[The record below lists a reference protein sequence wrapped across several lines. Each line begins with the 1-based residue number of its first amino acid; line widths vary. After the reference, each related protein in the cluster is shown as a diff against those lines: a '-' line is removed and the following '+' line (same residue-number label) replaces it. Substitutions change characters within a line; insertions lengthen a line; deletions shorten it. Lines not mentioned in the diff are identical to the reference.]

1 VPAETLPALRAEVG
15 ALGFGAVLLALG
27 GAALVFALTR
37 RRAGDAR
44 LLLLFAP
51 FGVLYGLRLAGSTDL
66 VRSAFPWPTAW
77 LYVNAYC
84 TYLLPVSLL
93 AFFEELHGA
102 GWRRSLVVTRWLWTL
117 YAAGAMVYDAVYGPR
132 AAMASNSPMV
142 VLMIVVLTVNTLRPG
157 KLSGPGLRLIR
168 ASGVTVAVLALFVN
182 LASMGFTS
190 FRPPE
195 ELGFA
200 FLVITLAMLAA
211 QRWSAGERRLLA
223 LNSELETA
231 QRIQTSLLP
240 RSLPAIADGSEAP
253 FALAARSRPAAAV
266 GGDLYDWSERAEE
279 NGTRRLELLVADVAG
294 HGVPAALLAAM
305 VKMALSVESTAPRA
319 PEEVLAALNATLHGK
334 FERSFV
340 TVAFLELAW
349 DGTTATLRFANGG
362 HPAPLLLPADRTAV
376 RELAAE
382 GSVLGRFRT
391 GRFLGGTT
399 AFAPGDRVLVYSDGL
414 VEAPGPSG
422 EPFGEARLTAALAA
436 HRSASAADFADRLL
450 ADVGAWL
457 AGAPKD
463 AAEREDDVTLVV
475 LDRLPAPA

>member
-1 VPAETLPALRAEVG
+1 MSESLPALRAEVG
-15 ALGFGAVLLALG
+15 ALGFGAVLVALG
-27 GAALVFALTR
+27 LAALVFALTR

-44 LLLLFAP
+44 LLLFFAP
-51 FGVLYGLRLAGSTDL
+51 FALLYGVRLAGSTDL
-66 VRSAFPWPTAW
+66 VRQAFPWPTVW
-77 LYVNAYC
+77 QYVNAYC

-102 GWRRSLVVTRWLWTL
+102 GWHRSLVVTRWIWTL
-117 YAAGAMVYDAVYGPR
+117 YAAGAIVYDAVIGPR
-132 AAMASNSPMV
+132 AAMPSNSPMV
-142 VLMIVVLTVNTLRPG
+142 VLMIVVLTFNTLRPG

-182 LASMGFTS
+182 LASMGITS

-200 FLVITLAMLAA
+200 FLVVTLGMLAA
-211 QRWSAGERRLLA
+211 GRWSSGERRLLA

-240 RSLPAIADGSEAP
+240 RALPAIADGPEAP
-253 FALAARSRPAAAV
+253 FALAARSRPATAV
-266 GGDLYDWSERAEE
+266 GGDLYDWSERTEE
-279 NGTRRLELLVADVAG
+279 NTTRLELLVADVAG

-305 VKMALSVESTAPRA
+305 VKMALSVESTAERA
-319 PEEVLAALNATLHGK
+319 PEEVLSALNATLHGK

-340 TVAFLELAW
+340 TVAFLELEW
-349 DGTTATLRFANGG
+349 NGETATVRFANGG
-362 HPAPLLLPADRTAV
+362 HPAPLLLPADGSAV

-382 GSVLGRFRT
+382 GPVLGRFRAA
-391 GRFLGGTT
+391 RFLGGATNL
-399 AFAPGDRVLVYSDGL
+399 AAGDRVLVYSDGL

-422 EPFGEARLTAALAA
+422 EPFGEARLTTALSA
-436 HRSASAADFADRLL
+436 HRGDSAADFADRLL
-450 ADVGAWL
+450 AEVGAWF
-457 AGAPKD
+457 AGAPKE

-475 LDRLPAPA
+475 LDRLAAPRA